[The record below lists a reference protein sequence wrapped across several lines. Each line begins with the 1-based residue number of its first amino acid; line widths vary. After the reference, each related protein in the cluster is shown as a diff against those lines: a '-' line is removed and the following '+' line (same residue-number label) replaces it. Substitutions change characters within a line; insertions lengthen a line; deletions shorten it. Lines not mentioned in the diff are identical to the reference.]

1 MVKLRDTDNIVS
13 KYAIL
18 GEGDELS
25 RLKSEVLKYSLQ
37 NQVDFFIG
45 EERGK
50 ILEQSK
56 IHVMPTFLDGN
67 SIEGFGIANV
77 EASAYGL
84 PCIVSSSGGTQESII
99 KNETGLVIEEKN
111 VEQLYKAMKELLKNK
126 EKYLNLSSNSL
137 TFAGS
142 FLEENKVIEYL
153 EIL

>member
-1 MVKLRDTDNIVS
+1 
-13 KYAIL
+13 
-18 GEGDELS
+18 
-25 RLKSEVLKYSLQ
+25 VLKYSLQ

-67 SIEGFGIANV
+67 SIEGFGISNV

-99 KNETGLVIEEKN
+99 KNETGLVIQEKN
-111 VEQLYKAMKELLKNK
+111 VEQLYKAMKVLIQDEV
-126 EKYLNLSSNSL
+126 KYMHMSSNSL
-137 TFAGS
+137 KFAGS
-142 FLEENKVIEYL
+142 FLKETKVVEYL
-153 EIL
+153 KIL

>member
-1 MVKLRDTDNIVS
+1 
-13 KYAIL
+13 
-18 GEGDELS
+18 
-25 RLKSEVLKYSLQ
+25 
-37 NQVDFFIG
+37 
-45 EERGK
+45 
-50 ILEQSK
+50 
-56 IHVMPTFLDGN
+56 MPTFLDGN
-67 SIEGFGIANV
+67 SIEGFGISNV

>member
-1 MVKLRDTDNIVS
+1 MQALKKLRDTDNIVS

-84 PCIVSSSGGTQESII
+84 TVYCIFKRGNTRVNYQ
-99 KNETGLVIEEKN
+99 K
-111 VEQLYKAMKELLKNK
+111 
-126 EKYLNLSSNSL
+126 
-137 TFAGS
+137 
-142 FLEENKVIEYL
+142 
-153 EIL
+153 